1 MRIDRRQGVFL
12 MLAGAISSG
21 LSQARQLSRET
32 LHAVDG
38 RSIQVDIWRP
48 SGKVIG
54 RIHFSH
60 GAASSP
66 WKYSRLLEPLCDLG
80 YEIWAPLHVD
90 STEHPLTTQ
99 FKGMASWAARLQDM
113 HALSLT
119 IDSRY
124 IAMGHSYGAL
134 ISLTLG
140 GARPSAPIELA
151 GQLRDLRVSAV
162 VALSPPGP
170 ITGFVDSAAYSSLD
184 VPALIQTGDRDI
196 PLGLA
201 GARWQDHLV
210 AYDAASANG
219 SRYALVLEGVDHY
232 FGSAICRPELPV
244 PPQLSMLLSTV
255 EIIEL
260 FLAAHA
266 SGDGSTALTARSE
279 LGKRLASEGAVRLT
293 RK

>member
-1 MRIDRRQGVFL
+1 MRIDRRRGILL
-12 MLAGAISSG
+12 MLAGAMSSG

-32 LHAVDG
+32 LHAADG
-38 RSIQVDIWRP
+38 RSIQVDVWRP
-48 SGKVIG
+48 SGKAVG

-66 WKYSRLLEPLCDLG
+66 WKYSRLLEPLCDAG

-90 STEHPLTTQ
+90 STEYPSTAQ

-113 HALSLT
+113 YALSLEAG
-119 IDSRY
+119 SSY

-134 ISLTLG
+134 VSLTLG
-140 GARPSAPIELA
+140 GAKPAAPAEFA
-151 GQLRDLRVSAV
+151 DRLRDVRVRAV

-170 ITGFVDSAAYSSLD
+170 IAGFVDAAAYSSLD

-201 GARWQDHLV
+201 DARWQDHLV

-244 PPQLSMLLSTV
+244 AAQLSMLAHAV

-260 FLAAHA
+260 FLVAHA
-266 SGDGSTALTARSE
+266 FGDGAAALTAGSDLE
-279 LGKRLASEGAVRLT
+279 KRLTSEGAVRLA

>member
-1 MRIDRRQGVFL
+1 MRIDRRQGFLL
-12 MLAGAISSG
+12 MLGTILSSS
-21 LSQARQLSRET
+21 LLRAQPSSRET
-32 LHAVDG
+32 LRAADG
-38 RSIQVDIWRP
+38 RSIQVDVWRP

-66 WKYSRLLEPLCDLG
+66 WKYSRLLEPLRDAG

-90 STEHPLTTQ
+90 STEHPSTAQ
-99 FKGMASWAARLQDM
+99 FQGMASWAARLQDM
-113 HALSLT
+113 YALSST
-119 IDSRY
+119 IDSNY

-134 ISLTLG
+134 LSLTLG
-140 GARPSAPIELA
+140 GAKPSAPAEFA
-151 GQLRDLRVSAV
+151 DRLRDTRVSAV

-170 ITGFVDSAAYSSLD
+170 LAGFVDAAAYSSLD

-196 PLGLA
+196 PIGWPD
-201 GARWQDHLV
+201 ARWQDHLV
-210 AYDAASANG
+210 AYDAASASG

-244 PPQLSMLLSTV
+244 PPQLSMLTHTV

-260 FLAAHA
+260 FLSAHGFGDDAA
-266 SGDGSTALTARSE
+266 ALNARSD
-279 LGKRLASEGAVRLT
+279 LGERLASEGAVRLA

>member
-1 MRIDRRQGVFL
+1 MRINRRQGFLL
-12 MLAGAISSG
+12 MLGSILSSS
-21 LSQARQLSRET
+21 LLRAKPSSRET
-32 LHAVDG
+32 LRAADG
-38 RSIQVDIWRP
+38 RSIQVDVWRP
-48 SGKVIG
+48 SGKVVG

-66 WKYSRLLEPLCDLG
+66 WKYSRLLEPLCDAG

-90 STEHPLTTQ
+90 STEHPSTAQ
-99 FKGMASWAARLQDM
+99 FQGMASWAARLQDM
-113 HALSLT
+113 YALSST
-119 IDSRY
+119 IDSNY

-134 ISLTLG
+134 LSLTLG
-140 GARPSAPIELA
+140 GAKPSAPAEFA
-151 GQLRDLRVSAV
+151 DRLRDTRVSAV

-170 ITGFVDSAAYSSLD
+170 LAGFVDAAAYSSLD

-196 PLGLA
+196 PLGWPD
-201 GARWQDHLV
+201 ARWQDHLV

-244 PPQLSMLLSTV
+244 PPQLSMLAHTV

-260 FLAAHA
+260 FLSAHGFGDDAA
-266 SGDGSTALTARSE
+266 ALNARSD
-279 LGKRLASEGAVRLT
+279 LGERLASEGAVRLA

>member
-1 MRIDRRQGVFL
+1 MRVDRRQGILL
-12 MLAGAISSG
+12 MLGSVFSSA
-21 LSQARQLSRET
+21 LLQARKSSREI
-32 LHAVDG
+32 LRAADG
-38 RSIQVDIWRP
+38 RSIQVDVWRP
-48 SGKVIG
+48 SGKAIG

-66 WKYSRLLEPLCDLG
+66 WKYSRLLEPLCDAG

-90 STEHPLTTQ
+90 STEHPSTAQ

-119 IDSRY
+119 AGSSY

-134 ISLTLG
+134 VSLTLG
-140 GARPSAPIELA
+140 GAKPAAPPEFA
-151 GQLRDLRVSAV
+151 GQLRDARVSAV

-170 ITGFVDSAAYSSLD
+170 ITGFVDAVAYSSLE

-210 AYDAASANG
+210 AYDAAKASG

-244 PPQLSMLLSTV
+244 PPQLSMLSSTV
-255 EIIEL
+255 EIVEL
-260 FLAAHA
+260 FLAAHG
-266 SGDGSTALTARSE
+266 SGDSTGAVVARSE
-279 LGKRLASEGAVRLT
+279 LSKRLQTEGPVRLSQ
-293 RK
+293 K

>member
-1 MRIDRRQGVFL
+1 MRIDRRQCLAL
-12 MLAGAISSG
+12 MAATVIAGAH
-21 LSQARQLSRET
+21 ARTQET
-32 LHAVDG
+32 IRAADG
-38 RSIQVDIWRP
+38 RNIQLDVWRP

-54 RIHFSH
+54 RVHFSH

-66 WKYSRLLEPLCDLG
+66 WKYSRLLEPLCAAG

-90 STEHPLTTQ
+90 STEHPLTAQ
-99 FKGMASWAARLQDM
+99 FKGMVSWAARLQDM

-119 IDSRY
+119 ARSHY

-134 ISLTLG
+134 VSLTLG
-140 GARPSAPIELA
+140 GARPTAPAEFADL
-151 GQLRDLRVSAV
+151 LRDWSVSAV

-170 ITGFVDSAAYSSLD
+170 IVGFVDAAAYSSLD

-201 GARWQDHLV
+201 DARWQDHLV
-210 AYDAASANG
+210 AYDAARASG

-244 PPQLSMLLSTV
+244 VPQLSMLSSTV

-266 SGDGSTALTARSE
+266 FGSGATALTARSD

>member
-1 MRIDRRQGVFL
+1 MKIDRRQSCML
-12 MLAGAISSG
+12 MLASVVSSG
-21 LSQARQLSRET
+21 WLQAKPSSREE
-32 LHAVDG
+32 LRAADG
-38 RSIQVDIWRP
+38 RSISLDVWRP
-48 SGKVIG
+48 SGKAIG

-66 WKYSRLLEPLCDLG
+66 WKYSRLLEPLCAAG

-90 STEHPLTTQ
+90 STEHPSTNE

-113 HALSLT
+113 QALSLMAN
-119 IDSRY
+119 SNY

-134 ISLTLG
+134 VSLTLG
-140 GARPSAPIELA
+140 GARPAAPVEWRDR
-151 GQLRDLRVSAV
+151 LRDPAASVV

-170 ITGFVDSAAYSSLD
+170 LPGFVDAQAYSSLE

-196 PLGLA
+196 PLGWE

-210 AYDAASANG
+210 AFDAAKATG

-244 PPQLSMLLSTV
+244 PPQLAMLSSTV
-255 EIIEL
+255 EIIQL
-260 FLAAHA
+260 FIAAHGF
-266 SGDGSTALTARSE
+266 GDGATAVAASRDLS
-279 LGKRLASEGAVRLT
+279 KRLVVEGPVRLS

>member
-1 MRIDRRQGVFL
+1 MRIDRRQCLAL
-12 MLAGAISSG
+12 MSASVIAGAH
-21 LSQARQLSRET
+21 ARTQET
-32 LHAVDG
+32 RRAADG
-38 RSIQVDIWRP
+38 RNIQLEVWRP
-48 SGKVIG
+48 SGKVTG
-54 RIHFSH
+54 RVHFSH

-66 WKYSRLLEPLCDLG
+66 LKYSSLLEPLCAAG

-90 STEHPLTTQ
+90 STEHPLTAQ

-113 HALSLT
+113 QALST
-119 IDSRY
+119 MTESRY
-124 IAMGHSYGAL
+124 VAMGHSYGAL
-134 ISLTLG
+134 VSLTLG
-140 GARPSAPIELA
+140 GAKPSAPLEFA
-151 GQLRDLRVSAV
+151 NQLRDSRVSAA

-170 ITGFVDSAAYSSLD
+170 IAGFVDAAAYSSLD

-201 GARWQDHLV
+201 DARWQDHLV

-244 PPQLSMLLSTV
+244 PPQLSMLSSTV
-255 EIIEL
+255 EIIKL
-260 FLAAHA
+260 FIGAHA
-266 SGDGSTALTARSE
+266 LGDGATALTARCK
-279 LGKRLASEGAVRLT
+279 LGKRLALEGAVRLA

>member
-1 MRIDRRQGVFL
+1 
-12 MLAGAISSG
+12 MLGSILSSS
-21 LSQARQLSRET
+21 LLRAKPSSRET
-32 LHAVDG
+32 LRAADG
-38 RSIQVDIWRP
+38 RSIQVDVWRP

-66 WKYSRLLEPLCDLG
+66 WKYSRLLEPLRDAG

-90 STEHPLTTQ
+90 STEHPSTAQ
-99 FKGMASWAARLQDM
+99 FQGMASWAARLQDM
-113 HALSLT
+113 YALSSM
-119 IDSRY
+119 IDSNY

-134 ISLTLG
+134 VSLTLG
-140 GARPSAPIELA
+140 GAKPSAPAEFA
-151 GQLRDLRVSAV
+151 DRLRDTRVSAV

-170 ITGFVDSAAYSSLD
+170 LAGFVDAAAYSSLD

-196 PLGLA
+196 PIGWA
-201 GARWQDHLV
+201 DARWQDHLV
-210 AYDAASANG
+210 AYDAASASG

-244 PPQLSMLLSTV
+244 PPQLSMLAHTV

-266 SGDGSTALTARSE
+266 FGDGAAALTAGSDLE
-279 LGKRLASEGAVRLT
+279 KRLTSEGAVRLA

>member
-1 MRIDRRQGVFL
+1 
-12 MLAGAISSG
+12 MLAGAMSSG
-21 LSQARQLSRET
+21 FLQARQSLRET
-32 LHAVDG
+32 LHAADG
-38 RSIQVDIWRP
+38 RLIPVDIWRP

-66 WKYSRLLEPLCDLG
+66 WKYARLLEPLCAAG

-90 STEHPLTTQ
+90 STEHPATNE

-113 HALSLT
+113 QALSS
-119 IDSRY
+119 IANSNY
-124 IAMGHSYGAL
+124 IAMGHSYGGL
-134 ISLTLG
+134 VSLTLG
-140 GARPSAPIELA
+140 GARPTAPVEWRDR
-151 GQLRDLRVSAV
+151 LRDSAVSVV

-170 ITGFVDSAAYSSLD
+170 LPGFVDAQAYSSLE

-196 PLGLA
+196 PLGWE

-210 AYDAASANG
+210 AFDAAKATG

-244 PPQLSMLLSTV
+244 PPQLSMLSNTV

-260 FLAAHA
+260 FLIAHA
-266 SGDGSTALTARSE
+266 FGDGATALVARSG
-279 LGKRLASEGAVRLT
+279 LGKRLVSEGAVRLT

>member
-1 MRIDRRQGVFL
+1 MRINRRQGFSL
-12 MLAGAISSG
+12 ILGGLLSSSS
-21 LSQARQLSRET
+21 LPARPSSRET
-32 LHAVDG
+32 LRAADG
-38 RSIQVDIWRP
+38 RSIQVDVWRP
-48 SGKVIG
+48 SGKVTG

-66 WKYSRLLEPLCDLG
+66 WKYARLLEPLCDVG

-90 STEHPLTTQ
+90 STEHPATAQ

-113 HALSLT
+113 QALST
-119 IDSRY
+119 MTGSRY

-134 ISLTLG
+134 VSLTLG
-140 GARPSAPIELA
+140 GAKPSAPPEFA
-151 GQLRDLRVSAV
+151 DRLRDSRVSAV

-170 ITGFVDSAAYSSLD
+170 ITGFVDAAAYSSLD

-201 GARWQDHLV
+201 DARWQDHLV

-244 PPQLSMLLSTV
+244 PPQLAMLSSTV
-255 EIIEL
+255 EFVEL
-260 FLAAHA
+260 FIAAHA
-266 SGDGSTALTARSE
+266 LGDGATALIARSE